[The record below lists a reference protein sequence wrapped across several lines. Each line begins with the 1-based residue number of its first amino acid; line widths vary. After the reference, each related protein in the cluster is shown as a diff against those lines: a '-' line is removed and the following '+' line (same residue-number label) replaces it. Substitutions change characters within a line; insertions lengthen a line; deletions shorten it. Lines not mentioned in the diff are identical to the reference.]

1 MQPVVSMQQWSIN
14 SRIMHNYG
22 YTEDGKVGSLLD
34 LRLWK
39 RILTLCRSF
48 APGFIGAVFLSLIL
62 TAATLGMP
70 RLMQIGIDEFMRS
83 GSLPP
88 AGRISGL
95 GRVAWEYAMLIVLVF
110 GAGFFQVVLLEWIG
124 QMIMHRLRNRL
135 FHHILGLKVRFFQQ
149 QPTGKLVTR
158 LTNDIQNM
166 HEMFTSVLVTLFN
179 DLLKLL
185 GILVALYLMNVRL
198 ALLMTIFLPA
208 SLGVTLVFSR
218 LARERFRAIR
228 RQLARLNSFMQEA
241 VANMA
246 IVQIYGRTRKVID
259 EYTALCEGYQQKTFA
274 QIRLFAGFFPLTE
287 FMSALAVA
295 LILWYGGG
303 EVMHRQ
309 LTLGQLVAFLSY
321 MRLFFQPLRELSQKY
336 SIVQS
341 AMASAE
347 RIFQILDTKEVLPII
362 EPVYSP
368 KTIRGEVRFDD
379 VGFSYEQDAQVLQ
392 NLTFTLAPGKV
403 SALVGSTGSGKSTL
417 AGLLSRFYDPDT
429 GTIFLDDIDLR
440 HYPLPVLRT
449 LVGIIMQEV
458 FLLPDTVRENITAG
472 SDISANEIDSIVEQ
486 TGLVQLIQRL
496 PDGLDTV
503 IGDGGV
509 ELSAG
514 EKQLIAF
521 VRVLAR
527 KPGLLIFDEATA
539 AIDTEGENILEQAVE
554 QGFHDRT
561 VLVIAHRLSTV
572 RRADHILV
580 MDQGRIVEQGTH
592 ADLINKEGLY
602 AKLVQLDLRGTKE

>member
-1 MQPVVSMQQWSIN
+1 
-14 SRIMHNYG
+14 MHNYG

-48 APGFIGAVFLSLIL
+48 VPGFIGAVLLSLIL
-62 TAATLGMP
+62 TVATLGMP
-70 RLMQIGIDEFMRS
+70 RLMQVGIDEFMRA
-83 GSLPP
+83 GSLSP
-88 AGRISGL
+88 AARINGL
-95 GRVAWEYAMLIVLVF
+95 GRVAMQYGLLIGLVF

-135 FHHILGLKVRFFQQ
+135 FHHILGLKVRFFQR
-149 QPTGKLVTR
+149 QPTGRLVTR

-179 DLLKLL
+179 DLLKLT

-198 ALLMTIFLPA
+198 AMLMTIFLPA

-246 IVQIYGRTRKVID
+246 IVQIYGRTQKVVD
-259 EYTALCEGYQQKTFA
+259 EYTGLCDGYLRRTFA

-303 EVMHRQ
+303 EVVRHQ
-309 LTLGQLVAFLSY
+309 LSLGQLVAFLSY

-347 RIFQILDTKEVLPII
+347 RIFQILDTDEVLPVR

-368 KTIRGEVRFDD
+368 GTIRGEVRFDH
-379 VGFSYEQDAQVLQ
+379 VSFSYGRDNQVLR
-392 NLTFTLAPGKV
+392 NLTFSLAPGRV
-403 SALVGSTGSGKSTL
+403 SALVGATGSGKSTL
-417 AGLLSRFYDPDT
+417 AGLLVRFYDPDA
-429 GTIFLDDIDLR
+429 GTIYLDDVDLR
-440 HYPLPVLRT
+440 RYPLPVLRT
-449 LVGIIMQEV
+449 RVGIIMQEV

-472 SDISANEIDSIVEQ
+472 ANISEDEIASLVEK
-486 TGLVQLIQRL
+486 TGLADLVGRL

-503 IGDGGV
+503 IGEGGV

-527 KPGLLIFDEATA
+527 NPGLLIFDEATA
-539 AIDTEGENILEQAVE
+539 AIDTEGENILERAVE

-592 ADLINKEGLY
+592 GELITENGIY
-602 AKLVQLDLRGTKE
+602 ARLVRLDLHGDRE

>member
-1 MQPVVSMQQWSIN
+1 
-14 SRIMHNYG
+14 MHNYG

-39 RILTLCRSF
+39 RIFSLSRSYWPAF
-48 APGFIGAVFLSLIL
+48 GGAVLLSLLL
-62 TAATLGMP
+62 TVATLGMP
-70 RLMQIGIDEFMRS
+70 RLVQVGIDRFMAAT
-83 GSLPP
+83 SL
-88 AGRISGL
+88 AMAQRISGL
-95 GRVAWEYAMLIVLVF
+95 AGVAAWYTILIGLVF
-110 GAGFFQVVLLEWIG
+110 ATGFCQVVLLEWIG

-135 FHHILGLKVRFFQQ
+135 FHHILGLQVRFFQQ
-149 QPTGKLVTR
+149 QSTGKLVTR
-158 LTNDIQNM
+158 LTNDVQNM

-179 DLLKLL
+179 DLLKLT

-198 ALLMTIFLPA
+198 AMLMTVFLPA
-208 SLGVTLVFSR
+208 SLTVTLVFSR

-246 IVQIYGRTRKVID
+246 IIQIYGREQKIIADYTR
-259 EYTALCEGYQQKTFA
+259 LCDGYLQRTFA

-287 FMSALAVA
+287 FMGATAVA

-303 EVMHRQ
+303 EVVQRQ

-347 RIFQILDTKEVLPII
+347 RIFQILDTNAVLPIV

-368 KTIRGEVRFDD
+368 KKIRGAVRFAE
-379 VGFSYEQDAQVLQ
+379 VGFSYGKDAPVLH

-417 AGLLSRFYDPDT
+417 AGLLVRFYDPDT
-429 GTIFLDDIDLR
+429 GTIFLDDVDLR
-440 HYPLPVLRT
+440 RYPLPVLRT

-458 FLLPDTVRENITAG
+458 FLLPATVRENITAG
-472 SDISANEIDSIVEQ
+472 SDISANEIDNLVEK
-486 TGLVQLIQRL
+486 TGLAELVRRL
-496 PDGLDTV
+496 PAGLDTV
-503 IGDGGV
+503 IGEGGV

-514 EKQLIAF
+514 EKQLISF

-554 QGFHDRT
+554 QGFHGRT

-580 MDQGRIVEQGTH
+580 MDQGRIAEQGTH
-592 ADLINKEGLY
+592 AALLEQNGLY
-602 AKLVQLDLRGTKE
+602 AQLVRLDLQKK

>member
-1 MQPVVSMQQWSIN
+1 
-14 SRIMHNYG
+14 MHNYG

-39 RILTLCRSF
+39 RIFSLSRSYWPAF
-48 APGFIGAVFLSLIL
+48 GGAVLLSLLL
-62 TAATLGMP
+62 TVATLGMP
-70 RLMQIGIDEFMRS
+70 RLVQVGIDRFMAAT
-83 GSLPP
+83 SL
-88 AGRISGL
+88 AMAQRISGL
-95 GRVAWEYAMLIVLVF
+95 AGVAAWYTILIGLVF
-110 GAGFFQVVLLEWIG
+110 ATGFCQVVLLEWIG

-135 FHHILGLKVRFFQQ
+135 FHHILGLQVRFFQQ
-149 QPTGKLVTR
+149 QSTGKLVTR
-158 LTNDIQNM
+158 LTNDVQNM

-179 DLLKLL
+179 DLLKLT

-198 ALLMTIFLPA
+198 AMLMTVFLPA
-208 SLGVTLVFSR
+208 SLTVTLVFSR

-228 RQLARLNSFMQEA
+228 RQLARLNSFLQES

-246 IVQIYGRTRKVID
+246 IIQIYGREQKIIADYTR
-259 EYTALCEGYQQKTFA
+259 LCDGYLQRTFA

-287 FMSALAVA
+287 FMGATAVA

-303 EVMHRQ
+303 EVVQRQ

-347 RIFQILDTKEVLPII
+347 RIFQILDTNAVLPIV
-362 EPVYSP
+362 EPVYSS
-368 KTIRGEVRFDD
+368 KKIRGAVRFAE
-379 VGFSYEQDAQVLQ
+379 VGFSYGKDAPVLH

-417 AGLLSRFYDPDT
+417 AGLLVRFYDPDT
-429 GTIFLDDIDLR
+429 GTIFLDHVDLR
-440 HYPLPVLRT
+440 RYPLPVLRT

-458 FLLPDTVRENITAG
+458 FLLPATVRENITAG
-472 SDISANEIDSIVEQ
+472 SDISANEIDNLVEK
-486 TGLVQLIQRL
+486 TGLAELVRRL
-496 PDGLDTV
+496 PAGLDTV
-503 IGDGGV
+503 IGEGGV

-514 EKQLIAF
+514 EQQLISF

-554 QGFHDRT
+554 QGFHGRT

-580 MDQGRIVEQGTH
+580 MDQGRIAEQGTH
-592 ADLINKEGLY
+592 AALLEQNGLY
-602 AKLVQLDLRGTKE
+602 AQLVRLDLQKK

>member
-1 MQPVVSMQQWSIN
+1 
-14 SRIMHNYG
+14 MHNYG

-48 APGFIGAVFLSLIL
+48 VPGFIGAVLLSLVL
-62 TAATLGMP
+62 TIATLGMP
-70 RLMQIGIDEFMRS
+70 RLMQIGIDEFMRA
-83 GSLPP
+83 GSLSLE
-88 AGRISGL
+88 ARISGL
-95 GRVAWEYAMLIVLVF
+95 GRVAGEYAILIGLVF

-179 DLLKLL
+179 DLLKLT

-198 ALLMTIFLPA
+198 AMLMTIFLPA

-246 IVQIYGRTRKVID
+246 VVQIYGRNRKVVS
-259 EYTALCEGYQQKTFA
+259 EYTALCDGYLQRTFA

-303 EVMHRQ
+303 EVLHKQ
-309 LTLGQLVAFLSY
+309 LSLGQLVAFLSY

-347 RIFQILDTKEVLPII
+347 RIFQVLDTDAVLPVIN
-362 EPVYSP
+362 PVYRPPS
-368 KTIRGEVRFDD
+368 IRGEVRVAD
-379 VGFSYEQDAQVLQ
+379 VCFSYDEDAPVLRD
-392 NLTFTLAPGKV
+392 LTFTLAPGKV

-417 AGLLSRFYDPDT
+417 AGLLVRFYDPDT
-429 GTIFLDDIDLR
+429 GTIFLDGVDLR
-440 HYPLPVLRT
+440 RYPLPVLRT

-472 SDISANEIDSIVEQ
+472 LHVSDDEIDSLIRK
-486 TGLVQLIQRL
+486 TGLIELVRRL
-496 PDGLDTV
+496 PDGLETV
-503 IGDGGV
+503 IGEGGV

-592 ADLINKEGLY
+592 AELIKENGLY
-602 AKLVQLDLRGTKE
+602 AKLVRMDLHGDKE

>member
-1 MQPVVSMQQWSIN
+1 
-14 SRIMHNYG
+14 MHNYG

-39 RILTLCRSF
+39 RIFSLSRSYWPAF
-48 APGFIGAVFLSLIL
+48 GGAVLLSLLL
-62 TAATLGMP
+62 TVATLGMP
-70 RLMQIGIDEFMRS
+70 RLVQVGIDRFMAAT
-83 GSLPP
+83 SL
-88 AGRISGL
+88 AMAQRISGL
-95 GRVAWEYAMLIVLVF
+95 AGVAAWYTILIGLVF
-110 GAGFFQVVLLEWIG
+110 ATGFCQVVLLEWIG

-135 FHHILGLKVRFFQQ
+135 FHHILGLQVRFFQQ
-149 QPTGKLVTR
+149 QSTGKLVTR
-158 LTNDIQNM
+158 LTNDVQNM

-179 DLLKLL
+179 DLLKLT

-198 ALLMTIFLPA
+198 AMLMTVFLPA
-208 SLGVTLVFSR
+208 SLTVTLVFSR

-228 RQLARLNSFMQEA
+228 RQLARLNSFLQES

-246 IVQIYGRTRKVID
+246 IIQIYGREQKIIADYTR
-259 EYTALCEGYQQKTFA
+259 LCDGYLQRTFA

-287 FMSALAVA
+287 FMGATAVA

-303 EVMHRQ
+303 EVVQRQ

-347 RIFQILDTKEVLPII
+347 RIFQILDTNAVLPIV

-368 KTIRGEVRFDD
+368 KKIRGAVRFAE
-379 VGFSYEQDAQVLQ
+379 VGFSYGKDAPVLH

-417 AGLLSRFYDPDT
+417 AGLLVRFYDPDT
-429 GTIFLDDIDLR
+429 GTIFLDHVDLR
-440 HYPLPVLRT
+440 RYPLPVLRT

-458 FLLPDTVRENITAG
+458 FLLPATVRENITAG
-472 SDISANEIDSIVEQ
+472 SDISANEIDNLVEK
-486 TGLVQLIQRL
+486 TGLAELVRRL
-496 PDGLDTV
+496 PAGLDTV
-503 IGDGGV
+503 IGEGGV

-514 EKQLIAF
+514 EQQLISF

-554 QGFHDRT
+554 QGFHGRT

-580 MDQGRIVEQGTH
+580 MDQGRIAEQGTH
-592 ADLINKEGLY
+592 AALLEQNGLY
-602 AKLVQLDLRGTKE
+602 AQLVRLDLQKK

>member
-1 MQPVVSMQQWSIN
+1 
-14 SRIMHNYG
+14 MHNYG
-22 YTEDGKVGSLLD
+22 YTEGGKVGSLLD

-39 RILTLCRSF
+39 RIFTLCRSF
-48 APGFIGAVFLSLIL
+48 VPAFIGAVLLSLIL
-62 TAATLGMP
+62 TVATLGMP
-70 RLMQIGIDEFMRS
+70 RLMQIGIDEFMAA
-83 GSLPP
+83 GALAP
-88 AGRISGL
+88 AARISGL
-95 GRVAWEYAMLIVLVF
+95 GRLAWEYGMLIGLVF
-110 GAGFFQVVLLEWIG
+110 ASGFFQVVLLEWTG

-135 FHHILGLKVRFFQQ
+135 FHHILGLKVQFFQK
-149 QPTGKLVTR
+149 QPTGRLVTR

-179 DLLKLL
+179 DLLKLT

-198 ALLMTIFLPA
+198 AMLMTIFLPA
-208 SLGVTLVFSR
+208 SLVVTLVFSR

-246 IVQIYGRTRKVID
+246 IVQIYGRTQKVVD
-259 EYTALCEGYQQKTFA
+259 EYTDLCDGYLQRTFA

-303 EVMHRQ
+303 QVLRRQ
-309 LTLGQLVAFLSY
+309 LSLGQLVAFLSY

-347 RIFQILDTKEVLPII
+347 RIFQILDTDEVLPVR
-362 EPVYSP
+362 EPVYRP
-368 KTIRGEVRFDD
+368 ETIRGEVRFDH
-379 VGFSYEQDAQVLQ
+379 VSFSYGRDNQVLR
-392 NLTFTLAPGKV
+392 NLTFSLASGRV
-403 SALVGSTGSGKSTL
+403 SALVGPTGSGKSTL
-417 AGLLSRFYDPDT
+417 AGLLVRFYDPDT
-429 GTIFLDDIDLR
+429 GTIYLDDVDLR

-458 FLLPDTVRENITAG
+458 FLLPDTVRENIIAG
-472 SDISANEIDSIVEQ
+472 ADISEDEIATLVRT
-486 TGLVQLIQRL
+486 TGLADLVGRL

-503 IGDGGV
+503 IGEGGV

-539 AIDTEGENILEQAVE
+539 AIDTEGENILERAVE

-580 MDQGRIVEQGTH
+580 MDRGRIVEQGTH
-592 ADLINKEGLY
+592 DELITNKGLY
-602 AKLVQLDLRGTKE
+602 ARLVRLDLRGNRE

>member
-1 MQPVVSMQQWSIN
+1 
-14 SRIMHNYG
+14 MHNYG
-22 YTEDGKVGSLLD
+22 YTEDGKVGNLLD

-70 RLMQIGIDEFMRS
+70 RLMQIGIDEFMR
-83 GSLPP
+83 GSSLSPV
-88 AGRISGL
+88 GRISGL
-95 GRVAWEYAMLIVLVF
+95 GRVAWEYAILIVLVF

-135 FHHILGLKVRFFQQ
+135 FHHILGLKVWFFQQ

-241 VANMA
+241 VANMS
-246 IVQIYGRTRKVID
+246 IVQIYGRMRKVID
-259 EYTALCEGYQQKTFA
+259 EYTVLCDGYQQKTFA

-303 EVMHRQ
+303 EVLHKQ

-362 EPVYSP
+362 KPVCSP
-368 KTIRGEVRFDD
+368 KIIRGEVRFDN

-392 NLTFTLAPGKV
+392 DLTFTLAPGKV

-417 AGLLSRFYDPDT
+417 AGLLVRFYDPDT
-429 GTIFLDDIDLR
+429 GSIFLDDIDLR

-472 SDISANEIDSIVEQ
+472 SDISDDEIDSIVEQ

-496 PDGLDTV
+496 PDGLDTI

-539 AIDTEGENILEQAVE
+539 AIDTEGENILEQVVE
-554 QGFHDRT
+554 QGFHNRT

-602 AKLVQLDLRGTKE
+602 AKLIQLDLRGTKE

>member
-1 MQPVVSMQQWSIN
+1 
-14 SRIMHNYG
+14 MHNYG
-22 YTEDGKVGSLLD
+22 YTEDGKVGRLLD

-39 RILTLCRSF
+39 RILALCHSF
-48 APGFIGAVFLSLIL
+48 WPGFLGAVLLSLIL

-70 RLMQIGIDEFMRS
+70 RLMQIGIDRFMS
-83 GSLPP
+83 AASL
-88 AGRISGL
+88 ATDQRITGL
-95 GRVAWEYAMLIVLVF
+95 AEVTVGYGILIALVF
-110 GAGFFQVVLLEWIG
+110 GTGFFQVVLLEWIG

-135 FHHILGLKVRFFQQ
+135 FRHILGLKVRFFQQ

-179 DLLKLL
+179 DLLKLV
-185 GILVALYLMNVRL
+185 GILAALYLMNVRL
-198 ALLMTIFLPA
+198 ALLMTFFLPA
-208 SLGVTLVFSR
+208 SLVITLVFSR
-218 LARERFRAIR
+218 LARERFRKIR

-246 IVQIYGRTRKVID
+246 IVQIYGRERKMTD
-259 EYTALCEGYQQKTFA
+259 EYNSLCNGYLQRTFA

-287 FMSALAVA
+287 FMSASAVA

-303 EVMHRQ
+303 EVLQKQ
-309 LTLGQLVAFLSY
+309 LSLGQLVAFLSY

-347 RIFQILDTKEVLPII
+347 RIFQILDTREQLEVL
-362 EPVYSP
+362 EPPYSP
-368 KTIRGEVRFDD
+368 KFVKGEVRLSR
-379 VGFSYEQDAQVLQ
+379 VNFSYGKEPPVLRDL
-392 NLTFTLAPGKV
+392 NFTLAPGKV

-417 AGLLSRFYDPDT
+417 AGLLVRFYDPDS
-429 GTIFLDDIDLR
+429 GVVLLDDVDLR
-440 HYPLPVLRT
+440 HYPLPVLRSH
-449 LVGIIMQEV
+449 VGIIMQEV
-458 FLLPDTVRENITAG
+458 FLLPDTVRMNVTAG
-472 SDISANEIDSIVEQ
+472 SHLSEAELDRLAEK
-486 TGLVQLIQRL
+486 TGLVKLVSRL
-496 PDGLDTV
+496 PDGFDTV
-503 IGDGGV
+503 IGEGGV

-539 AIDTEGENILEQAVE
+539 AIDTEGENILEQAVA
-554 QGFHDRT
+554 QGFRNRT

-572 RRADHILV
+572 RQADHILV
-580 MDQGRIVEQGTH
+580 MDQGRITEQGTH
-592 ADLINKEGLY
+592 AELMRRGGLY
-602 AKLVQLDLRGTKE
+602 ADLVRLDLKGDGKR